1 MVTILH
7 GGSVCARDVLVVKL
21 RLHYYTEN
29 TFFTAKS
36 NFTEA
41 ETTISFSLNAR
52 PIFS

>member
-1 MVTILH
+1 MTILH
-7 GGSVCARDVLVVKL
+7 GGVRGMCWWSKL
-21 RLHYYTEN
+21 RLHYYTRN
-29 TFFTAKS
+29 KFFTAKS